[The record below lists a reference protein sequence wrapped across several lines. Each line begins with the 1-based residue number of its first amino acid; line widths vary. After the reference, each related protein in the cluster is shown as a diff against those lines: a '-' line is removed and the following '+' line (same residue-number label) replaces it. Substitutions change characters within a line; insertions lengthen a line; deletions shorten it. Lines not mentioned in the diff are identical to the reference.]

1 MISPLPSPVKSAIMQ
16 PSGGAPRT
24 YERGTYPDAATGSA
38 ASMGATR
45 TQPLLSSSSRGDSSS
60 MRWPRVTDSSVASTA
75 ANALTITTTGTSL
88 SGNTSCGTVVM
99 DAPSAANNALGAACE
114 EG

>member
-1 MISPLPSPVKSAIMQ
+1 
-16 PSGGAPRT
+16 
-24 YERGTYPDAATGSA
+24 
-38 ASMGATR
+38 
-45 TQPLLSSSSRGDSSS
+45 